1 MSSPLVA
8 VPSPRHPHLHHP
20 RGKSPKPWSSCV
32 WPHSSWGKKKKA
44 RTTHQYLI
52 FFRRFVHEIL
62 LGDVCVFSPLRWFK
76 LKRIQYVFFCKGKVI
91 SKEWIL
97 CVYWYIF
104 SILLQ
109 REIIG
114 KQRDGQTSLT
124 WSDLWVATSEGHP
137 EIEKKKWEI
146 FQRGVFKFLPWVFV
160 NYTIRQRDPKGLQSQ
175 KMMYRS
181 SFPRVLS
188 TSFSPSLFWCHFC
201 EIRIGERLWS
211 SCNLHQ

>member
-1 MSSPLVA
+1 MSDRTPAEVRKKRRE
-8 VPSPRHPHLHHP
+8 RHTNTWFFSGDSFTKFCLEM
-20 RGKSPKPWSSCV
+20 CV
-32 WPHSSWGKKKKA
+32 
-44 RTTHQYLI
+44 
-52 FFRRFVHEIL
+52 
-62 LGDVCVFSPLRWFK
+62 CFSPLRWFK
-76 LKRIQYVFFCKGKVI
+76 LKRIQYVFSCKGKVI

-146 FQRGVFKFLPWVFV
+146 FQRGVFKFLRWVFV